1 MDIIVLK
8 KQLEGVLEMSKTI
21 VALDFSSKEEVVNFL
36 NKFDKPIYVKIG
48 MELTYA
54 CGLDIVQTVK
64 EMGHN
69 IFLDLKLHDIPNT
82 VKGGMK
88 NLANLGVDI
97 TNVHAAGGIAMMK
110 AAVDGLNEGAKG
122 QKRPMCIAVTQ
133 LTSTSKEA
141 MNEELGI
148 PGEVMDCVIRY
159 AKNAKAAGLD
169 GVVCSVHEA
178 KAIHEACGDDFLT
191 VTPGIRL
198 ADDSVD
204 DQKRVATPAY
214 AKEQGCDYIVVGR
227 SITKSEDP
235 VKTYELIEGMMA

>member
-1 MDIIVLK
+1 
-8 KQLEGVLEMSKTI
+8 MSRTI

-36 NKFDKPIYVKIG
+36 SKFDEPIYVKIG

-54 CGLDIVQTVK
+54 CGLDIVKTVK
-64 EMGHN
+64 DMGHN

-88 NLANLGVDI
+88 NLAKLGVNI
-97 TNVHAAGGIAMMK
+97 TNCHAAGGVAMMK
-110 AAVDGLNEGAKG
+110 AAKEGLIAGAQG
-122 QKRPMCIAVTQ
+122 GEMPMCIAVTQ

-141 MNEELGI
+141 MNDELGI
-148 PGEVMDCVIRY
+148 EGEVIDCVVKY
-159 AKNAKAAGLD
+159 ALNAKAAGLD

-178 KAIHEACGDDFLT
+178 AAIKAACGPEFLT

-198 ADDSVD
+198 ANDSVD

-235 VKTYELIEGMMA
+235 KATYDLIESMMA

>member
-1 MDIIVLK
+1 
-8 KQLEGVLEMSKTI
+8 MSKTI
-21 VALDFSSKEEVVNFL
+21 VALDFSSKEEVVQFL
-36 NKFDKPIYVKIG
+36 SQFNEPIYVKIG

-54 CGLDIVQTVK
+54 CGLDIVKTVK
-64 EMGHN
+64 DMGHN

-88 NLANLGVDI
+88 NLAKLGVDI

-110 AAVDGLNEGAKG
+110 AAIDGLKEGAQGGKT
-122 QKRPMCIAVTQ
+122 PLCIAVTQ

-141 MNEELGI
+141 MNNELGI
-148 PGEVMDCVIRY
+148 DGEVIDCVVKY
-159 AKNAKAAGLD
+159 ALNAKEAGLD

-178 KAIHEACGDDFLT
+178 AAIKKACGPDFLT

-198 ADDSVD
+198 ASDSVD

-227 SITKSEDP
+227 SITKSKNPKE
-235 VKTYELIEGMMA
+235 TYDLIENMMK